1 MIHITQQISIDESEL
16 QVDFVQSS
24 GPGGQNV
31 NKVATAAQLRYNITG
46 LPEDVRTRLLSI
58 ARGRITDDG
67 ILVIRS
73 QRYRTQEQNR
83 QAALQRL
90 VELIRQA
97 AVPPKPRRKTR
108 PTLASKMRRLEEKRR
123 RGQVKRLRNRSSRD
137 DDG

>member
-1 MIHITQQISIDESEL
+1 MIWVTERISIDESEL

-31 NKVATAAQLRYNITG
+31 NKVATTAQLRYNIAG

>member
-1 MIHITQQISIDESEL
+1 MIWVTERIAIDESEL